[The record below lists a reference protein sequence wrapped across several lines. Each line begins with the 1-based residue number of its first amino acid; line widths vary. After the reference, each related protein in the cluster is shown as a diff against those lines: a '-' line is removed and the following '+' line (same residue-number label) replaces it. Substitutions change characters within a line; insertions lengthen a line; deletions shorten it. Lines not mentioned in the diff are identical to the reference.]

1 MIVMKDQEAK
11 FECFIQSISPYTV
24 DWLFDRNIISTQ
36 EGFKILKNQQLNK
49 STLVINKVNEHF
61 CSTYF
66 CIVKNEFGS
75 SSKSYNLDFTGLSY
89 LIFNNIHEFFNNFC
103 AT

>member
-49 STLVINKVNEHF
+49 DRSTLF
-61 CSTYF
+61 
-66 CIVKNEFGS
+66 
-75 SSKSYNLDFTGLSY
+75 SKT
-89 LIFNNIHEFFNNFC
+89 
-103 AT
+103 